1 MAPSQGGSEGGNAT
15 SGLLGIL
22 PPLIAMFEIFYFF
35 LMRLQQK
42 KQKEHDA
49 MLNALK
55 EGDNILTSGGI
66 FGTIKKIKDDVL
78 TVQIADNVKVKV
90 SRKSVSDLK
99 DKISTVKK

>member
-1 MAPSQGGSEGGNAT
+1 
-15 SGLLGIL
+15 
-22 PPLIAMFEIFYFF
+22 
-35 LMRLQQK
+35 
-42 KQKEHDA
+42 